1 MIDEQIVQNEL
12 RNTNLIIRDE
22 DDNEIEDSY
31 QNNNFK
37 KTTHETSSSTGN
49 KDCGALNINEI

>member
-37 KTTHETSSSTGN
+37 KIENNMH
-49 KDCGALNINEI
+49 